1 MQKQNDLVWK
11 ELDRVREKLLTENI
25 QLRTE
30 RDDALKELAQ
40 LRKEL
45 SKANARVEA
54 MEQPRRT
61 RSRIGEPMDE
71 A

>member
-1 MQKQNDLVWK
+1 MISLEGV
-11 ELDRVREKLLTENI
+11 DRVREELLTENI

-30 RDDALKELAQ
+30 RDNVLKELAQ

-45 SKANARVEA
+45 SKANAQAEVV
-54 MEQPRRT
+54 EQPRHT
-61 RSRIGEPMDE
+61 HFRIGEPMDE